1 MNQNYR
7 SGTNPTLPVT
17 VGGDGGSGTVLFN
30 GYPGVDTRIDTLSV
44 VIQLVLPDGRA
55 LTFKYNE
62 FGEVAEV
69 QMPTNGKVQY
79 DYGAVLATGS
89 TGLPSG
95 NSLAPEVEAV
105 GSVTNGNV
113 HAVDRAVTARRTYAD
128 GSTLEGTWSYSYKSD
143 KTELKCISGS
153 NTLVDEWH
161 YFLPA
166 QRFLIG
172 TGATGPDGTGY
183 SKWSTGV
190 ERRSEM
196 VDTNGT
202 TVLSASEQDWSQRKT
217 IQSEGKWTTGYA
229 VEEIANDNRVTE
241 TRKYLDDGSYSR
253 VDTLYDQS
261 LGDNNHINN
270 PVQVDEYD
278 LDHTTLKRETKTTYN
293 TTGNFAGTGVNNLNI
308 LTLPAEQDVYD
319 AGDLVN
325 PKSQT
330 TYEYDNYTA
339 DANNVPLQTY
349 SDYSSIPGRTHPP
362 ETVFDTTYT
371 QRGNATRVTRMI
383 DSSTSIS
390 SYTRYDVLGN
400 VVSIKDPKTNVS
412 TISYLDDFGDGGN
425 PGLNTGGHS
434 TYALPTRLTSP
445 APNAGESPQTA
456 YTQYDFSAGLLT
468 GFKDRNGTITQ
479 TFYNDAF
486 DRPTQIKAALGTN
499 LENHTAMYYAPQ
511 TNPFSITLTNNDVL
525 SAKDQA
531 SIDDRTLRSW
541 THTDGFGRTFESWT
555 SDPQGDVKVVTGYD
569 GLGRAVQT
577 SNPFRPA
584 TETQYNTTTAYDLA
598 GRVKTV
604 TTADNAVVTT
614 AYNGARVLVID
625 QAGKQR
631 ISQTDGLGRLTD
643 VWEVTPADSA
653 TEPVTFPGYSGI
665 TAGYRTT
672 YSYDALDDLLTAKQ
686 RIGTSG
692 TLQTRTFVYDGLKRL
707 KQAINPESG
716 TINYT
721 YDANSNLATKLD
733 ARLIR
738 TTYTY
743 DALNRVTSRT
753 YMGDPQSTPA
763 VFYKYDG
770 QSLTGA
776 PSFTRGSSIGRLVAV
791 TYGTGSAGSYQ
802 GYDQLGRV
810 NVSYQ
815 QTDSQNYGFSYGYN
829 LASEVQGI
837 TRQRRE
843 GSCLSTQS
851 LLRACIW

>member
-1 MNQNYR
+1 
-7 SGTNPTLPVT
+7 
-17 VGGDGGSGTVLFN
+17 
-30 GYPGVDTRIDTLSV
+30 
-44 VIQLVLPDGRA
+44 
-55 LTFKYNE
+55 
-62 FGEVAEV
+62 
-69 QMPTNGKVQY
+69 
-79 DYGAVLATGS
+79 
-89 TGLPSG
+89 
-95 NSLAPEVEAV
+95 
-105 GSVTNGNV
+105 
-113 HAVDRAVTARRTYAD
+113 
-128 GSTLEGTWSYSYKSD
+128 
-143 KTELKCISGS
+143 
-153 NTLVDEWH
+153 
-161 YFLPA
+161 
-166 QRFLIG
+166 
-172 TGATGPDGTGY
+172 
-183 SKWSTGV
+183 
-190 ERRSEM
+190 
-196 VDTNGT
+196 
-202 TVLSASEQDWSQRKT
+202 
-217 IQSEGKWTTGYA
+217 
-229 VEEIANDNRVTE
+229 
-241 TRKYLDDGSYSR
+241 
-253 VDTLYDQS
+253 
-261 LGDNNHINN
+261 
-270 PVQVDEYD
+270 
-278 LDHTTLKRETKTTYN
+278 
-293 TTGNFAGTGVNNLNI
+293 
-308 LTLPAEQDVYD
+308 
-319 AGDLVN
+319 
-325 PKSQT
+325 
-330 TYEYDNYTA
+330 
-339 DANNVPLQTY
+339 VPLLF
-349 SDYSSIPGRTHPP
+349 SG
-362 ETVFDTTYT
+362 
-371 QRGNATRVTRMI
+371 
-383 DSSTSIS
+383 
-390 SYTRYDVLGN
+390 TRYDVLEN

-511 TNPFSITLTNNDVL
+511 TNPFSITLTSNDVL

-770 QSLTGA
+770 QTVSGA
-776 PSFTRGSSIGRLVAV
+776 PSFTRGSSIGRLVAE
-791 TYGTGSAGSYQ
+791 TYGTGSAGNYQ

-815 QTDSQNYGFSYGYN
+815 QTDSQNYGFGYGYN
-829 LASEVQGI
+829 LASEMTSETYPSGRQVITEYDSAGRTAGISAAGGYYAGATPSDASNRIQYASHGAVSVMLLGNGKWEHTNFNNRLQPTQIGLGTSGTDSSILKLDYGYGTTSNNGNVMSQTITIGSTVMSQSYSYDALNRLQSASENSGASWSQTYGFDRYGNRWVSGYIVPGNESRTPTSQSAFNQSNNQIQLSGFGYDASGNLKNDPTTAANAILYDAENRQVSYTKNGTATYSYDGDGHRVKKVAGSVTTIFVYDASGQLTAEYTNETTPPVGGGNTSYLTSDHLGSTRVVTKSDGTVKARYDYLPFGEEIPSNIGSRGGVIGYGGADSTKQKFTQKERDSESGLDYFLARYYSSAQGRF
-837 TRQRRE
+837 TSPDPLMASARRLKPQ
-843 GSCLSTQS
+843 SWNRYSYCLAMTNWGVSM
-851 LLRACIW
+851 